1 MMINSNTFLSN
12 FIDNSLEKLF
22 LFLFFCQQPR
32 PPVCSVNSEIH
43 VLDRKPDVL
52 LIKGSFR
59 FRIMFSFFGLFCHAM
74 IDVTSIQVVSDFQLI
89 SLTTQGCRNWNLKE
103 NAYQILITY
112 ILVQTWSGDSFGKC
126 MKEFN
131 DHGVR
136 GVKSNLKL
144 GGHDPKFLLS
154 FISINLTFI
163 CLRGLKSLII
173 RFGPQ

>member
-1 MMINSNTFLSN
+1 M
-12 FIDNSLEKLF
+12 
-22 LFLFFCQQPR
+22 
-32 PPVCSVNSEIH
+32 V
-43 VLDRKPDVL
+43 
-52 LIKGSFR
+52 G
-59 FRIMFSFFGLFCHAM
+59 GLFWE
-74 IDVTSIQVVSDFQLI
+74 VYV
-89 SLTTQGCRNWNLKE
+89 
-103 NAYQILITY
+103 
-112 ILVQTWSGDSFGKC
+112 
-126 MKEFN
+126 KEFN